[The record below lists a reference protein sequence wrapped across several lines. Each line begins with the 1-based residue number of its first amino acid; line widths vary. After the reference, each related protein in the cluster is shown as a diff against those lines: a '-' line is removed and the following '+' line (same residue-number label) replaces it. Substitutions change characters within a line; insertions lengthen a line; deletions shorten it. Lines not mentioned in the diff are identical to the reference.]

1 MRSWIGTLGYLLELL
16 KLFFFISTRIPLT
29 LILQS
34 SAEEFGFRRCEYAK
48 NFLGKSFLEKGK
60 Q

>member
-1 MRSWIGTLGYLLELL
+1 MNWNARLPTGTAQVV
-16 KLFFFISTRIPLT
+16 FFISTRIPLT